1 MSIENNFNSKFT
13 SINSWNNTYKNS
25 AHIIYPKNLNNLKKL
40 LQKIKKDKKKFIIRT
55 GLCSYDSKSINADND
70 TYVISLEKFNKI
82 IKINNKKQFVIAQA
96 GMMVSDIVNKLK
108 NNNFTLFS
116 VPGGEHIS
124 VGGAISA
131 NVIGKDSSKKIPSFG
146 EAVEQIEILNEKG
159 NVKLLKKNSK
169 EFNKYIGAFGLS
181 GIIIQTKLKIKKI
194 KSKNIK
200 LTSKILNSLDDIKKE
215 LDKKSDYKYIQI
227 DPFFRKENFSIVF
240 NGNFSKTKKN
250 LYKNINLK
258 SYFFEKI
265 FFKFSS
271 LFVNFFTWR
280 MFYKIFFFLNKNKQC
295 LLDIHNYHYP
305 SKYKHM
311 VPLICRNG
319 LVDYDL
325 LIKKKFKNKMK
336 KIINFLK
343 ENKLFPIYI
352 VVKKIYGSNKKFF
365 YKFNNNGYAVAISL
379 DKKHMKSFKSESFNK
394 LLLDENLKLN
404 LSKTDK
410 QLLKKINIKNN
421 LFMSLYKKMI
431 IKNNEISR

>member
-1 MSIENNFNSKFT
+1 
-13 SINSWNNTYKNS
+13 
-25 AHIIYPKNLNNLKKL
+25 
-40 LQKIKKDKKKFIIRT
+40 
-55 GLCSYDSKSINADND
+55 
-70 TYVISLEKFNKI
+70 
-82 IKINNKKQFVIAQA
+82 
-96 GMMVSDIVNKLK
+96 
-108 NNNFTLFS
+108 
-116 VPGGEHIS
+116 
-124 VGGAISA
+124 
-131 NVIGKDSSKKIPSFG
+131 
-146 EAVEQIEILNEKG
+146 
-159 NVKLLKKNSK
+159 
-169 EFNKYIGAFGLS
+169 
-181 GIIIQTKLKIKKI
+181 
-194 KSKNIK
+194 
-200 LTSKILNSLDDIKKE
+200 
-215 LDKKSDYKYIQI
+215 
-227 DPFFRKENFSIVF
+227 
-240 NGNFSKTKKN
+240 
-250 LYKNINLK
+250 
-258 SYFFEKI
+258 
-265 FFKFSS
+265 
-271 LFVNFFTWR
+271 

-319 LVDYDL
+319 LVDYEL